1 MEMETLIKD
10 PKVATYYGTI
20 PNLPQGTV
28 FKAKRILFQYH
39 STRDDPIPTKHIE
52 TEGIIIEAYAAAT
65 TWSLGLGTWFVLGC
79 CQGSAEQR
87 KNLAVWNETRTFIL
101 VAHLAS
107 KIHV

>member
-1 MEMETLIKD
+1 MYNCDNLESSCLPLPPMEMETLIKD
-10 PKVATYYGTI
+10 PKVATYYRTI
-20 PNLPQGTV
+20 PNLPQ
-28 FKAKRILFQYH
+28 
-39 STRDDPIPTKHIE
+39 
-52 TEGIIIEAYAAAT
+52 EGIIIEAYAAAT

-79 CQGSAEQR
+79 CQGLAERR